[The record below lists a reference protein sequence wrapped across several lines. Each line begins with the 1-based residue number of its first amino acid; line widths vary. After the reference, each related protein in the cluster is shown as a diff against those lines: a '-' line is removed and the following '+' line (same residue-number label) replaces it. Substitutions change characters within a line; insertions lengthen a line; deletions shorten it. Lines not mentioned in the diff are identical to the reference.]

1 MWLLRL
7 LPRIAFV
14 ANVLG
19 DLLLCPKYGAFGAA
33 VATDVATCRGGILK
47 LCNVARALF
56 LCKGANFS

>member
-1 MWLLRL
+1 MRLLRL

-47 LCNVARALF
+47 LCNVARALV
-56 LCKGANFS
+56 